1 MVEKSDLKSVALI
14 CGTAPDVFAEV
25 AVDEGVVDELQA
37 EAMRPNESMALVSA
51 TDLRAVPIR
60 FPSVSYS
67 PPV

>member
-1 MVEKSDLKSVALI
+1 MSEKSEVKAAASI
-14 CGTAPDVFAEV
+14 CGTVADVFAEV

-37 EAMRPNESMALVSA
+37 ETMSPNESMALVSA

-67 PPV
+67 PPL